1 MSSPPN
7 KMKPRLRGRHRKV
20 LEHVARYRMTII
32 EALCRTVLP
41 GLSPNAVS
49 KIVNRLC
56 RSGHL
61 KKYTLLHP
69 VKYFVLDKVGVNLL
83 GAAMR
88 AKGTTP
94 LGPQSLPT
102 EYAILVYATLG
113 KRPRIRQTTAEVLA
127 QCPWLETALAESP
140 HCKDEQSG
148 VLELIRVDLGGSAD
162 HLARKCITDL
172 VKRQRIRDFRRFA
185 AEGGLRLVVITAT
198 QEKAAAVRQ
207 ALDRHDWPAGVLLH
221 FSVVPQLLTLTASRN
236 HA

>member
-1 MSSPPN
+1 MSFLP
-7 KMKPRLRGRHRKV
+7 KKTKPRLRGRHRKV
-20 LEHVARYRMTII
+20 LEHVARYRMTIV

-113 KRPRIRQTTAEVLA
+113 KRPRKRQTTAEVLA
-127 QCPWLETALAESP
+127 QCPLA
-140 HCKDEQSG
+140 
-148 VLELIRVDLGGSAD
+148 
-162 HLARKCITDL
+162 
-172 VKRQRIRDFRRFA
+172 
-185 AEGGLRLVVITAT
+185 
-198 QEKAAAVRQ
+198 
-207 ALDRHDWPAGVLLH
+207 
-221 FSVVPQLLTLTASRN
+221 
-236 HA
+236 